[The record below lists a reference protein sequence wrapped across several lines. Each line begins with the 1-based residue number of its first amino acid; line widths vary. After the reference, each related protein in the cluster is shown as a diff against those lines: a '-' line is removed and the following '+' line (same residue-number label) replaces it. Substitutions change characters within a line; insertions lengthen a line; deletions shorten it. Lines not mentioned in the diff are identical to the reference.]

1 MLDVFHGEGK
11 GSYNCSK
18 ILLQMHEDT
27 IINKTDNSKCWW
39 ESRATG
45 ISYITGGS
53 IKWHN
58 LFGKHFG
65 SLLLSYSYTC

>member
-27 IINKTDNSKCWW
+27 IINKTDNSKCW
-39 ESRATG
+39 
-45 ISYITGGS
+45 
-53 IKWHN
+53 
-58 LFGKHFG
+58 
-65 SLLLSYSYTC
+65 